1 MKTTIAILLSLFA
14 ATSAFT
20 NTPIGKALPR
30 LGITTE
36 TSTSQ
41 PHKSF
46 TAESPTCPASSSSAR
61 DKESIV
67 LNNML
72 RSYANWND
80 VWDGD
85 YGYGGYGGMM
95 GVSSPNQRVS
105 L

>member
-14 ATSAFT
+14 AASAFT

-30 LGITTE
+30 LGVTTE
-36 TSTSQ
+36 TQ

-46 TAESPTCPASSSSAR
+46 SPTVEPPTCPVAR
-61 DKESIV
+61 DKESVV

-95 GVSSPNQRVS
+95 GVSSQNQRVS
-105 L
+105 LHK